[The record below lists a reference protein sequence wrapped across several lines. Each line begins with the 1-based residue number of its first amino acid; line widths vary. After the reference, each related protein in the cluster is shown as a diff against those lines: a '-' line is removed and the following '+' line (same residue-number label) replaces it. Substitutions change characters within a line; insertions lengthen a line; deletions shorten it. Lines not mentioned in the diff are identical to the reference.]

1 MSGTASTTAGGR
13 SSALDGVRAAF
24 PVVLGYLGIGFAA
37 GVVERSVGM
46 TILEILLL
54 SCVLYA
60 GSGQF
65 VTAGL
70 LEAGSAATAIT
81 VTVFFVNLRH
91 LLLSAALSPHFR
103 DESPAKSFVLGAQLT
118 DETFAVASTGLE
130 RARDKGSW
138 MLGLNLTAYTTWVLA
153 NVAGGVFGEAL
164 PDPEALGLDFAL
176 ASMFAALLVLNLAG
190 SASVR
195 KATGVALLA
204 AVVAVGV
211 KLVVPGNWNVITATV
226 VAATA
231 GVAWTWR

>member
-1 MSGTASTTAGGR
+1 MSATTPRR
-13 SSALDGVRAAF
+13 SSALEGARAAF

-54 SCVLYA
+54 ACILYA
-60 GSGQF
+60 GSAQF
-65 VTAGL
+65 VTAGML
-70 LEAGSAATAIT
+70 AAGSAAAAIT

-103 DESPAKSFVLGAQLT
+103 DEPPAKSFLLGAQLT
-118 DETFAVASTGLE
+118 DETFAVASAGLE
-130 RARDKGSW
+130 RAHDKGSW
-138 MLGLNLTAYTTWVLA
+138 MLGLNLTAYTTWVVA
-153 NVAGGVFGEAL
+153 NVAGGVFGQAL

-195 KATGVALLA
+195 KGTGIALVA

-211 KLVVPGNWNVITATV
+211 KLLVPGNWNVMTATV
-226 VAATA
+226 VAASV
-231 GVAWTWR
+231 GVAWTSR